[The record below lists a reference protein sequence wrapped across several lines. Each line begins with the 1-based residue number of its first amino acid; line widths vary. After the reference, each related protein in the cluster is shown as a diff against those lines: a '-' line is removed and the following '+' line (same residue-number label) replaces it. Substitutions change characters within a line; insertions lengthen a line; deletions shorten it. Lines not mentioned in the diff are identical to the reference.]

1 MKKKDIQEQT
11 PEQAKEAETGDELR
25 NPEQPPARE
34 QDAPQPPEQGP
45 KEPEGTTRLTGSDEA
60 EHDGEHD
67 GIPAYQKRVI
77 VEHIELETK
86 ITALSKFIDSPAF
99 MGVDRKEQCR
109 LKNQKQVMQV
119 YASVLKERIDNFKM

>member
-60 EHDGEHD
+60 EHD

>member
-25 NPEQPPARE
+25 NPEQPPA
-34 QDAPQPPEQGP
+34 
-45 KEPEGTTRLTGSDEA
+45 TGSDEA
-60 EHDGEHD
+60 EHD